1 MSKIVLRPK
10 RRMFMGVKLSDSESV
25 TYTRLKG
32 FTTLTENK
40 NPTEYTRK
48 YVDEYFEE
56 TDIVGVS
63 TSFDFTFDMIDDD
76 EALSDIA
83 AIIDGEMLGEDAV
96 RSFVSVDFNKPASG
110 GGYEAVERKMSIVGS
125 TIGDGSEALTYSGAF
140 RVKTEKII
148 GTATIAT
155 PEGATDETVKTITF
169 TPLQD

>member
-10 RRMFMGVKLSDSESV
+10 RRMFMGVKEDSSDTV

-56 TDIVGVS
+56 TDVTGISV
-63 TSFDFTFDMIDDD
+63 SFDFTFDMLDGDTVN
-76 EALSDIA
+76 ADIA
-83 AIIDGEMLGEDAV
+83 GIIDGERLGEDAV
-96 RSFVSVDFNKPASG
+96 RSFVSVDFNKPVTG

-125 TIGDGSEALTYSGAF
+125 TIGDGTDALTYSGTL
-140 RVKTEKII
+140 RVKTEKVV
-148 GTATIAT
+148 GTAVIAT
-155 PEGATDETVKTITF
+155 PDGGNDETVKTITF
-169 TPLQD
+169 TPSQD